1 MFLFDCEERFFA
13 FITKEKLLL
22 VGNLFYNT
30 ECHQIKKFCER
41 SFKKML
47 MVGSLPTAAWVKR
60 ASGNFSARQS
70 CLSLL
75 IHMRGLLD
83 ASHRNSEPT
92 TTSGCLSSWELQPSK
107 AWVTWSLF
115 RKSNR
120 THCYGNSSQQ
130 HCTVEHQTSTGF
142 HQHFCRQLQLKK
154 YHFENDSMHSMF
166 FQVYWWQM
174 TSYLM
179 VPRNTGLKIEPNK
192 KNPLTY

>member
-1 MFLFDCEERFFA
+1 
-13 FITKEKLLL
+13 
-22 VGNLFYNT
+22 
-30 ECHQIKKFCER
+30 
-41 SFKKML
+41 ML

-92 TTSGCLSSWELQPSK
+92 TTSGCLSSCELQPSK

-120 THCYGNSSQQ
+120 THCYSNSRKQ
-130 HCTVEHQTSTGF
+130 HCTVEHQTSTSISADSF
-142 HQHFCRQLQLKK
+142 NWKSITLK
-154 YHFENDSMHSMF
+154 MIACIQCF
-166 FQVYWWQM
+166 FKCIGDKWHH
-174 TSYLM
+174 
-179 VPRNTGLKIEPNK
+179 I
-192 KNPLTY
+192 